1 MLRMLE
7 NVDFSGYNT
16 LLLDRDGVINV
27 HRPND
32 YVKCWDEF
40 QFAEGF
46 LDFISK
52 YSCQFDHV
60 FVVTNQRC
68 VGKGIVT
75 KEALHEIHA
84 KMVAEIEKVGGR
96 IDKIYC
102 CTAISDLDYRRKPNT
117 GLFDDI
123 LHDWPNIEQK
133 KCIMVGDMESD
144 MLFAKRCGIK
154 GVLV

>member
-1 MLRMLE
+1 MLE

-32 YVKCWDEF
+32 YVKCWSEF
-40 QFAEGF
+40 QFTEGF

-52 YSCQFDHV
+52 RSNQFDYI

-68 VGKGIVT
+68 VGRGIVT
-75 KEALHEIHA
+75 EEALREIHA
-84 KMVAEIEKVGGR
+84 KMVAEIRKAGGR

-102 CTAISDLDYRRKPNT
+102 CTAVSDSDDRRKPNT
-117 GLFDDI
+117 GMFDDI
-123 LHDWPNIEQK
+123 LHDWPDIEPK
-133 KCIMVGDMESD
+133 KCIMVGDMDSD

-154 GVLV
+154 GVLA

>member
-1 MLRMLE
+1 MLE
-7 NVDFSGYNT
+7 NVDFSRYNT

-32 YVKCWDEF
+32 YVKCWSEF
-40 QFAEGF
+40 QFIEGF
-46 LDFISK
+46 LDFISEW
-52 YSCQFDHV
+52 SNQFDHI

-75 KEALHEIHA
+75 EEALQEIHS
-84 KMVAEIEKVGGR
+84 KMVEEIENAGGR

-102 CTAISDLDYRRKPNT
+102 CTAVSDLDKRRKPNT
-117 GLFDDI
+117 GMFDDI
-123 LHDWPNIEQK
+123 LHDWTDIELH

-154 GVLV
+154 GILV